1 MSVTPWR
8 SALENALS
16 LNDSLPEARYF
27 QLATVT
33 SQGKPTNR
41 TVVFRG
47 FGDGSDHL
55 QVVTDAR
62 SEKVTHIQN
71 NPYGEICWYFPQ
83 SREQFRLSCD
93 ISLITAETSQFS
105 SLRNQLWE
113 QLSEKTR
120 LQFFWPSPKCKR
132 TEPETA
138 FRSPPFS
145 IEQPPETFV
154 IVVLW
159 PYQVDHLQLK
169 GNPQNRY
176 LYSLDERGNWCF
188 QKVNP

>member
-8 SALENALS
+8 SALENALQ

-55 QVVTDAR
+55 KVVTDAR
-62 SEKVTHIQN
+62 SEKITHIQQ
-71 NPYGEICWYFPQ
+71 NPYGENCWYFPQ
-83 SREQFRLSCD
+83 SREQFRLSCN
-93 ISLITAETSQFS
+93 ISLITAETSQLN
-105 SLRNQLWE
+105 SLRNRLWE
-113 QLSEKTR
+113 QLSNKTR
-120 LQFFWPSPKCKR
+120 LQFFWPSPKNKR

-138 FRSPPFS
+138 FNSLPRL
-145 IEQPPETFV
+145 IEQLPKTFV
-154 IVVLW
+154 IVNLE
-159 PYQVDHLQLK
+159 PYQVDYLQLK

-176 LYSLDERGNWCF
+176 LYWLDDKGNWAF
-188 QKVNP
+188 QEVNP